1 MGFDNLNWLRDIKGG
16 LSLEG
21 LIQFL
26 QLWDTLLMVEWSMDR
41 DQYLWKHEASS
52 SSSKSAYRAIF
63 YGSIIFEPWKRV
75 WKSWALSKCKVFIW
89 LAIKNKCWTADRL
102 ARSGSFTP

>member
-26 QLWDTLLMVEWSMDR
+26 QLWDTLLVVEWSMDR
-41 DQYLWKHEASS
+41 D
-52 SSSKSAYRAIF
+52 
-63 YGSIIFEPWKRV
+63 
-75 WKSWALSKCKVFIW
+75 
-89 LAIKNKCWTADRL
+89 
-102 ARSGSFTP
+102 